1 MSHREVLVALL
12 TMCGVLIGIATVDA
26 QQALRLEVSSGSPIQ
41 GLGSATVEARLDSTD
56 PTEGYVLALC
66 HDANITVDM
75 VSTAGTVSDAAE
87 MIVPEVLAGGVTLGV
102 VLDAASPFDGQT
114 IPAGMN
120 LLLAEF
126 TVSSQV
132 IIPEGDPDIASG
144 LTFCDGIL
152 NSPVLDNIIVQGGL
166 SYGAL
171 NGLTLD
177 DSGGALTITAP
188 PPDSL
193 TIESA
198 SADADGDGTTGC
210 ARIIL
215 NNSSGD
221 VQGFVLSIS
230 HDSGVLTL
238 EDVNIDGTITDD
250 LMAEFVSP
258 SIEVGGGTLGVVLD
272 FNSPFDGQVIA
283 TALDNHIANFCY
295 SCNDSLIYFTGEVA
309 PPAVVSD
316 LTFVDAVFG
325 SPPLSNVIV
334 VAGLSLSPGLVNGT
348 FTCLPVEKP
357 LEDNTFYCGPSSY
370 ENTVD
375 PASNPAPPIPGS
387 TTEVVEVCFLY
398 TDEDDALQGVQ
409 LSVCYDCNL
418 TILSFDLAGSIFEEV
433 GAEFVSYQVD
443 DDDTDGDG
451 CEFLLGILLD
461 ALPPFENQTVPPTAV
476 PLIIGCAQ
484 VQIDDTAACG
494 AFLSIDFCDG
504 LNGVGSVN
512 IDNLAIIDFEAV
524 RGSEIGCA
532 VEVVPHEIFVRG
544 DCNDD
549 DKVDLADAAK
559 VLGWQFA
566 GEPIACPDAC
576 DANDDGKINLADA
589 VLIMNYLFLFGD
601 PPPDPGPVDGMEG
614 PDPTEDSLS
623 ECMSDDI
630 SC

>member
-12 TMCGVLIGIATVDA
+12 TMCGVLMGIANVDA
-26 QQALRLEVSSGSPIQ
+26 QQALRLEVPSGSPIQ
-41 GLGSATVEARLDSTD
+41 GLGSAIVEARLDATD
-56 PTEGYVLALC
+56 PVEGFVLALC
-66 HDANITVDM
+66 HDANIVVDG
-75 VSTAGTVSDAAE
+75 VSTAGTASAAAE
-87 MIVPEVLAGGVTLGV
+87 LIVPEVLPGGVTLGV
-102 VLDAASPFDGQT
+102 VLDAGAPFDGQT
-114 IPAGMN
+114 IPSGMDQ
-120 LLLAEF
+120 LLAEF
-126 TVSSQV
+126 TVTSQV
-132 IIPEGDPDIASG
+132 IISQGDPDIATG
-144 LTFCDGIL
+144 LAFCDGTL
-152 NSPVLDNIIVQGGL
+152 NNPPLDNIIVQGGL
-166 SYGAL
+166 SVGAIS
-171 NGLTLD
+171 GLTLD
-177 DSGGALTITAP
+177 DSGGAVTITAP

-210 ARIIL
+210 ARILL

-230 HDSGVLTL
+230 HDPGVLTL
-238 EDVNIDGTITDD
+238 EDINIDGTVTDA
-250 LMAEFVSP
+250 LMAEFLSP
-258 SIEVGGGTLGVVLD
+258 SIESGGGTFGVVLD
-272 FNSPFDGQVIA
+272 FTSPFDGQVITSGPA
-283 TALDNHIANFCY
+283 NHIANFCY
-295 SCNDSLIYFTGEVA
+295 SCNDPLIYFTGEVA

-316 LTFVDAVFG
+316 LTFVDGVFG
-325 SPPLSNVIV
+325 SPPLLNVIV
-334 VAGLSLSPGLVNGT
+334 VAGLSLSPGQVNGT
-348 FTCLPVEKP
+348 FTCLPVEEP

-387 TTEVVEVCFLY
+387 TTEIVEVCFFY
-398 TDEDDALQGVQ
+398 TDEDDQIQGVQ

-418 TILSFDLAGSIFEEV
+418 TVLSFDLGGSIFEEV

-451 CEFLLGILLD
+451 CEFLIGILLD
-461 ALPPFENQTVPPTAV
+461 ALPPFDNQTVPQTDV

-494 AFLSIDFCDG
+494 ALLSIDFCDG
-504 LNGVGSVN
+504 LNGNGNVA
-512 IDNLAIIDFEAV
+512 IDNLAVIDFEAV

-566 GEPIACPDAC
+566 GEPIVCPDAC

-614 PDPTEDSLS
+614 QDPTEDSLS